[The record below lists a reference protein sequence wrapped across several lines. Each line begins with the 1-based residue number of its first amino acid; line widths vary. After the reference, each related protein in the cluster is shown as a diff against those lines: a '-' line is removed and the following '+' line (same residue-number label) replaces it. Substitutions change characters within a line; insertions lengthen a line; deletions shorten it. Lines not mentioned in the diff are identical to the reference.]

1 MGFLSEKGSQRP
13 FLPLRIRGFVVAG
26 PNPSILRII
35 ATMKWR
41 HDLGVLEHQCVTMFH
56 EGRFPAKLFGESGR
70 KNDSVVCSTFTQ
82 QHFSDSYTT
91 SSPMSC
97 WVVFWKQISS
107 PPARWGSLHFNKVAT
122 PLPLFPPPSPPPL
135 LLPACR
141 HCGHRP
147 TRISQQVQK
156 LLANSSSVCTPGPYR
171 ELQLSLGTDPNICQ
185 TESECQNRSQ
195 IERHKRCQIECQ
207 SQCQKGCQNICHNIC
222 QLVEITSYHAARKKM
237 PNMRVSSFHSTWP
250 WIKSLASWWTST

>member
-1 MGFLSEKGSQRP
+1 MRAASLQNCLGNLAEKMTALSAVLS
-13 FLPLRIRGFVVAG
+13 
-26 PNPSILRII
+26 PNNILAIVHYFI
-35 ATMKWR
+35 TNEL
-41 HDLGVLEHQCVTMFH
+41 LGGILT
-56 EGRFPAKLFGESGR
+56 
-70 KNDSVVCSTFTQ
+70 
-82 QHFSDSYTT
+82 
-91 SSPMSC
+91 
-97 WVVFWKQISS
+97 KQISS

-122 PLPLFPPPSPPPL
+122 PLPLLPPPSPPPL

-156 LLANSSSVCTPGPYR
+156 LLANSSSVCAPGPYR

-207 SQCQKGCQNICHNIC
+207 SKCQKGYQNICHNIC
-222 QLVEITSYHAARKKM
+222 QLVEITRYHAARKKNAQCEGVIFSFNMAMDQKPGILVNINIVGTSRQMFM
-237 PNMRVSSFHSTWP
+237 PKYGIGWQMPMPHMSQRHKVFR
-250 WIKSLASWWTST
+250 SWL